1 MMASRCGRRVLRQ
14 HNFPDPAWIT
24 ASPRLVGKTNIP
36 AWQSFGVSVSH
47 RGTLSDSPE
56 AGRAAYTETRVLIQ
70 YSRFP
75 SGVYAGSPVCE
86 CRQRPP
92 LACAH
97 NPVCVTSSPVRR
109 SAANDTTRENQ
120 MKKNLMLSAA
130 LLGLLIAGCNVNP
143 AAAPAPGPAGPPGAT
158 GQQGAVGQTG
168 DQGQAGDPGRMG
180 DRGREGDQ
188 GQTGDQGQRG
198 QAAPC
203 PAGEHRHTNPDTGN
217 VICVND

>member
-1 MMASRCGRRVLRQ
+1 MASACGRRTLL
-14 HNFPDPAWIT
+14 HHSLPHPAWVIGSDRS
-24 ASPRLVGKTNIP
+24 AGKTSIL
-36 AWQSFGVSVSH
+36 AWQSLLFFCLQPQ
-47 RGTLSDSPE
+47 TLSDWSGAKHA
-56 AGRAAYTETRVLIQ
+56 AGAKFRVPIQ
-70 YSRFP
+70 YFRFP
-75 SGVYAGSPVCE
+75 SDLNEGYPVCE

-92 LACAH
+92 PACAH

-158 GQQGAVGQTG
+158 GQQGAAGQE
-168 DQGQAGDPGRMG
+168 G
-180 DRGREGDQ
+180 DR

-203 PAGEHRHTNPDTGN
+203 PAGEHGHTNPDTGN